1 MSKKLLNITM
11 LLIFLISLISF
22 SANAAFGDIFRAGL
36 TPIEDFFNGGWRSYE
51 KTVVFLVFF
60 LLFFSAYLIG
70 MKKAMGELTRAHTV
84 FAFTAA
90 FLSAFIITV
99 SMRFDWVNLE
109 YIAWFLIGV
118 LTLFGVYALLG
129 KMGLEKHKFWAFI
142 LALIL
147 TALLLWL
154 IWYLMSEGRPL
165 ERLGGASGWLRGIGE
180 RARGISGGSREG
192 KSDLWPGGVPPT
204 GGEETTGVKG
214 EAGRQLGKFWWIIIA
229 VIALITGGAGAIGK
243 LRGRGFGQ
251 GIKDA
256 YGYPFKAHKLTP
268 RHAHVN
274 LMLKKRLK
282 KYIADILEILKDPRL
297 TEEERKDVE
306 LRLKE
311 AIKAVDDINNKWVSP
326 RIKLFEKRRDRIN
339 RRKEARLDQA
349 KQTPK
354 VEGGQEGSVNG

>member
-1 MSKKLLNITM
+1 MNKKLLNITM

-36 TPIEDFFNGGWRSYE
+36 TPIEDFFNGGWRNYE
-51 KTVVFLVFF
+51 KTVAFLVFF

-99 SMRFDWVNLE
+99 SMRFDWVNLV

-180 RARGISGGSREG
+180 RARGISGGGGEG
-192 KSDLWPGGVPPT
+192 KSDLWPEGVPPS
-204 GGEETTGVKG
+204 GEG
-214 EAGRQLGKFWWIIIA
+214 EATTPTTSKEEGRQLGKFWWIIIA
-229 VIALITGGAGAIGK
+229 VITLITGGAGSIGK
-243 LRGRGFGQ
+243 LRGRGFLHGVR
-251 GIKDA
+251 DL
-256 YGYPFKAHKLTP
+256 YGAPIRGYRRT
-268 RHAHVN
+268 
-274 LMLKKRLK
+274 RLN
-282 KYIADILEILKDPRL
+282 IHNRRLRNFINRVLRILGNPRL
-297 TEEERKDVE
+297 TVQDRNEVIVVLQD
-306 LRLKE
+306 
-311 AIKAVDDINNKWVSP
+311 AINLAN
-326 RIKLFEKRRDRIN
+326 
-339 RRKEARLDQA
+339 
-349 KQTPK
+349 
-354 VEGGQEGSVNG
+354 SVNNGWVIPRQRLYQDYLRRVNEVLRRRGINPI